1 MSVHLYTNLQ
11 RVDFVDGHV
20 SVYSTLTGKT
30 WNVTVYKRERRVDHR
45 QRRSKEAAVR
55 TAHELAA
62 FWSRRTAHE

>member
-1 MSVHLYTNLQ
+1 VSVHLYTNLQ
-11 RVDFVDGHV
+11 RVDFADGHV

-30 WNVTVYKRERRVDHR
+30 WNVTVYKGERPVDRR

-62 FWSRRTAHE
+62 FWEGEPS